1 MINRGEAIDDWT
13 VQRAS
18 ERSIKAEAR
27 KKSDWATTFIPID
40 KSAFLISAV
49 NVEQQSPINFE
60 LSALKRRAL
69 DKFPLCLSKY
79 KKSLPGT
86 FKNTGTTNKFVP
98 NPPEQHGQ
106 KCHVT
111 YSVRDSGSEHALG
124 GLKYAGELHLMHKGL
139 RNASE
144 LAVLGVFLKL
154 EDTLTTDN
162 AKKMVFSKEET
173 DVLKELVYCGQSVT
187 GEDHDHTLSSKL
199 PANSCEE
206 VPSSSSHLE
215 NVASSFIRYQGSL
228 MTDPYTEGVIWTMFT
243 DQLVIT
249 EEQSVGLPT
258 KVQLGNFLDKFLKIL
273 C

>member
-18 ERSIKAEAR
+18 ERSIKAEEHQR
-27 KKSDWATTFIPID
+27 KAGP
-40 KSAFLISAV
+40 
-49 NVEQQSPINFE
+49 VEQQSPINFE
-60 LSALKRRAL
+60 LPALKRRAF

-86 FKNTGTTNKFVP
+86 FKNTGTTIKFVP
-98 NPPEQHGQ
+98 NPPETAWPEMS
-106 KCHVT
+106 CHLFSQGFRFVGCHFHW
-111 YSVRDSGSEHALG
+111 SQQNQGSEHALG
-124 GLKYAGELHLMHKGL
+124 GLKYAGELHLMHTGL

-162 AKKMVFSKEET
+162 AKKM
-173 DVLKELVYCGQSVT
+173 SVT
-187 GEDHDHTLSSKL
+187 IGEDHDHTLSLKL

-206 VPSSSSHLE
+206 VPSSSHLE

-228 MTDPYTEGVIWTMFT
+228 TTDPYTEGVIWTMLT

-258 KVQLGNFLDKFLKIL
+258 KVQLGNFLGKFLTIL
-273 C
+273 G